1 MLKDVNKSLW
11 SPTSERLARLA
22 SYHPKSWVSVDVL
35 KFTGLAR
42 LHEVT
47 SILFVSI
54 KTQGIH
60 PTFDTS
66 LSTTR
71 TTLDNKIQLC
81 NNNY

>member
-22 SYHPKSWVSVDVL
+22 SYHPKSWVSVD
-35 KFTGLAR
+35 GLAR